1 MKNRWYITGGVLLA
15 LALLLLLAEAWPVR
29 KLPEAEKA
37 VQAAVS
43 AQEREKEEEPAP
55 LQKEPPEPYVSP
67 VDFESLQAEN
77 PDIYAWLYVPG
88 TEINYPILQR
98 EGDDG
103 YYLQRNSQG
112 QPDKN
117 GSLFTESAYNARDF
131 SDPVTIIYGHHM
143 RSGAMFGN
151 LQRDYSAAGSLEEL
165 WEIIVY
171 LPEEEIHYQ
180 AFAGVPYS
188 GIHILRYYDFTIPV
202 VYEAFLD
209 QACSARELSANVR
222 QDAGAAPGD
231 QLLILSTCLQGNNKR
246 RYLVLARRMDDRTE
260 TSIY

>member
-1 MKNRWYITGGVLLA
+1 MKRCWYLIGGTLLA
-15 LALLLLLAEAWPVR
+15 LAVLLLLAELWPPP
-29 KLPEAEKA
+29 KPSAAEEA

-43 AQEREKEEEPAP
+43 AREQEPEGNPLPAD
-55 LQKEPPEPYVSP
+55 ETPEPYVSP
-67 VDFESLQAEN
+67 VDFASLQTSN

-117 GSLFTESAYNARDF
+117 GALFTESAYNSRDF

-151 LQRDYSAAGSLEEL
+151 LQKDYSAADSLEERG
-165 WEIIVY
+165 EIVVY
-171 LPEEEIHYQ
+171 LPEEEIRYQ
-180 AFAGVPYS
+180 VFAGVPYS
-188 GIHILRYYDFTIPV
+188 GIHILHYYDFSIPV
-202 VYEAFLD
+202 VYEAFLNEIH
-209 QACSARELSANVR
+209 SIRELNANVR
-222 QDAGAAPGD
+222 PDVEVGPED
-231 QLLILSTCLQGNNKR
+231 QLLILSTCLQGNNKN
-246 RYLVLARRMDDRTE
+246 RYLVLAKRMDDKME
-260 TSIY
+260 PSVF